1 MILCIWRSSNEKP
14 QANASPHSAIAG
26 LLIRFL
32 AFAAKCLTEKNAQQQ
47 ALGILDDL
55 VNESGWHTEC
65 VRDELLGAWGWTS
78 HLQIPAPADAHTAS
92 MMNIIQFWIQLG
104 LFVFVHCLLWY
115 HYHVYMLS
123 SSSVIRSLILSYFK
137 YNSMQLSGLSRSNE
151 SVSKQADIY
160 ST

>member
-1 MILCIWRSSNEKP
+1 MIVYVERSIKQEL
-14 QANASPHSAIAG
+14 QTYTSPHSAIAG

-92 MMNIIQFWIQLG
+92 MMNIIQF
-104 LFVFVHCLLWY
+104 
-115 HYHVYMLS
+115 
-123 SSSVIRSLILSYFK
+123 
-137 YNSMQLSGLSRSNE
+137 
-151 SVSKQADIY
+151 
-160 ST
+160 